1 MSGAATMLRAF
12 GYLQATSLVNA
23 IRQRLRRL
31 RQPKYLLGAL
41 AAGAYLYFFIL
52 RGAMRAGGPGHG
64 GLGGVPVHALPMIT
78 AGAAL
83 ILGVIVL
90 LAWLVPGDRAALR
103 FSEAEVAFLFPAPL
117 SRVSLIQFSLLRSQL
132 GIFFSAFLMS
142 LLLRRGGSSGGSAWQ
157 HATAIWLLLATLKLH
172 FIGASFARERL
183 LDFGVRPRLR
193 RLLISAIVLA
203 VGLASAW
210 WLRANVR
217 LPATPAFADPDALF
231 GYVAAV
237 LGAPPVSWLLAP
249 FKLLVDPLF
258 AIGMPAWL
266 GSLWPALLLLVAH
279 YLWVLRSH
287 VSFEEASMD
296 RARKRAER
304 VSAMR
309 DGKNAFQRAPTKPR
323 LAPFRLAAHGFAP
336 VAFLWK
342 GLIGAGPFWRLRSWL
357 IGCAVVLIGSHW
369 LAADSA
375 RKPALQVIGVIAG
388 MICAW
393 LFLLGPMLVQ
403 RGMRQGIEHLDIL
416 KAGPLHG
423 WQIALGELLTPTV
436 IISFVQWLLLLVVLM
451 SLDAKPGP
459 ALMSSA
465 NIGAGALGTAVLVP
479 LLCALMLCVPFAGM
493 LVFPAWAMT
502 SGNRGGG
509 FEVMG
514 QRMIFMGGYI
524 VALAI
529 ALLPAAV
536 VGGLG
541 FLLLRWLGNL
551 PSALL
556 VAALLAALVIAVELF
571 AAVWWLGQRIE
582 GFDVSQE
589 LR

>member
-1 MSGAATMLRAF
+1 MSGATRMLRAF

-31 RQPKYLLGAL
+31 RQPKYLFGAL
-41 AAGAYLYFFIL
+41 AAAAYLYFFL
-52 RGAMRAGGPGHG
+52 VRGAMRNGHA
-64 GLGGVPVHALPMIT
+64 GLGGMPVHALPMIA

-132 GIFFSAFLMS
+132 AIFFPAFLMS
-142 LLLRRGGSSGGSAWQ
+142 LLLRRGGSFGGSAWQ

-183 LDFGVRPRLR
+183 LDFGVRPILR
-193 RLLISAIVLA
+193 RLMISVLVLA
-203 VGLASAW
+203 VALGSAW
-210 WLRANVR
+210 WLRGNVR

-237 LGAPPVSWLLAP
+237 LGAAPVSWLLAP

-258 AIGMPAWL
+258 AVGMGAWL
-266 GSLWPALLLLVAH
+266 RALWPALLLLTAH

-287 VSFEEASMD
+287 VSFEEASID
-296 RARKRAER
+296 RARQRAER
-304 VSAMR
+304 ASAMR
-309 DGKNAFQRAPTKPR
+309 EGKNVFQRAPSKPR
-323 LAPFRLAAHGFAP
+323 QAPFRLAAHGFAP

-369 LAADSA
+369 LAADPA
-375 RKPALQVIGVIAG
+375 RKPALQVVGVIAA

-403 RGMRQGIEHLDIL
+403 RGMRQGIENMDIL

-436 IISFVQWLLLLVVLM
+436 IITFVQWLLLLAVLM

-465 NIGAGALGTAVLVP
+465 NIGAGALGIALLAP
-479 LLCALMLCVPFAGM
+479 LLCALMLCVPYAGM
-493 LVFPAWAMT
+493 LVFPAWTLAS
-502 SGNRGGG
+502 SGRGGG

-514 QRMIFMGGYI
+514 QRMIFMAGY
-524 VALAI
+524 VLALAI

-536 VGGLG
+536 VGGLA
-541 FLLLRWLGNL
+541 FLLLNWLGNL
-551 PSALL
+551 PSAM
-556 VAALLAALVIAVELF
+556 VGAALLAAVVIALEL
-571 AAVWWLGQRIE
+571 AATIWWLGARIDD
-582 GFDVSQE
+582 FDVSQE